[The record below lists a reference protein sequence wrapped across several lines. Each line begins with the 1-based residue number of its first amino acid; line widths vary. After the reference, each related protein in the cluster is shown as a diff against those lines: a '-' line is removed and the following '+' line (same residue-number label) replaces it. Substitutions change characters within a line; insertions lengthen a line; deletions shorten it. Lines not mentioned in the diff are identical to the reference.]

1 MAWQAPNFD
10 VTGKTY
16 MVDPA
21 PVTKAIQD
29 SGNIQRD
36 VLRGLASTL
45 KSGFDVQSDIM
56 ARRQLAEM
64 NASIANIDPTSP
76 TYYQDRANILA
87 SNQMAFENPKTA
99 NTAKAILG
107 GLDTAFAANARQ
119 QEMRIRSDMGL
130 REMGVSDQYQRGR
143 MGLAEEFRLARPA
156 TTTGRSSLLGGIY
169 GQQPTAAPVSSP
181 SQDISSLGLEDDF
194 ETTSATSPFGADL
207 PSNPAGGEPDAS
219 LLDLGPMP
227 PEAQAADEEFDQ
239 ILNPGDAVPAQPAP
253 AAPTQT
259 PGVYQQSMDVTEL
272 APVGNGQAPSVNV
285 TEWEFEDIATP
296 KGQAQVAAVED
307 LAQMPGAEKA
317 SRLRQLNYALNREGR
332 GADPALV
339 SRAQQDIAA
348 LEVDPEV
355 RAFEAAKIA
364 DEKNRL
370 KALTN
375 ASDSGVDDTAG
386 ERSARVK
393 NAVDYE
399 LATGEAAVS
408 AAEQKVSDLRAAAR
422 KKGAPDGIEEQIAAA
437 TVEATK
443 AKAAL
448 TRAKAASSAKWDAAL
463 RADPNAFRK
472 VLQAEAEE
480 AQAEDEFNDL
490 VNTAAAARNEQPET
504 EAAAADTPAARAIQ
518 VAKSS
523 VAKPVETPEAQQ
535 WNTAQIKFDETIG
548 DAKLADAIKASV
560 KADGTLDTGRLQTN
574 LEQAWEETDEEVSG
588 DRGGDRISAT
598 VASVTRPWYASNAV
612 SAKEMARVRSQN
624 IAAQWRQSAGI
635 PMTNAASKVGAKYL
649 GTEKR

>member
-1 MAWQAPNFD
+1 MAWQAPTFD
-10 VTGKTY
+10 VTGQTY

-36 VLRGLASTL
+36 VLRGLASTV
-45 KSGFDVQSDIM
+45 KAGFDVQSDIM

-107 GLDTAFAANARQ
+107 GLDTAFATNARQ
-119 QEMRIRSDMGL
+119 QEMRMRSDL
-130 REMGVSDQYQRGR
+130 DLERLDVSDRYQRGR
-143 MGLAEEFRLARPA
+143 MSFEEQLRSQRPGQSGA
-156 TTTGRSSLLGGIY
+156 PSLLGGIY
-169 GQQPTAAPVSSP
+169 GQQPTSAPVSAP

-194 ETTSATSPFGADL
+194 ETTSATSPFGPDL
-207 PSNPAGGEPDAS
+207 PSNPGPDGN
-219 LLDLGPMP
+219 LLNLDPLP
-227 PEAQAADEEFDQ
+227 PESQAADEEFDQ

-253 AAPTQT
+253 VAPTQT

-339 SRAQQDIAA
+339 TRAQQDIAA

-355 RAFEAAKIA
+355 RAFEAAKAA

-386 ERSARVK
+386 ERAARVK

-408 AAEQKVSDLRAAAR
+408 AAEQKVSDLRAQAR
-422 KKGAPDGIEEQIAAA
+422 KSGAPEGIETQVAAA
-437 TVEATK
+437 VAEASA

-472 VLQAEAEE
+472 VLAAEAEE

-490 VNTAAAARNEQPET
+490 VNTAAAARNAPPET
-504 EAAAADTPAARAIQ
+504 EAPAAADTPAARAIQ

-523 VAKPVETPEAQQ
+523 VAAPPPAPEAQQ